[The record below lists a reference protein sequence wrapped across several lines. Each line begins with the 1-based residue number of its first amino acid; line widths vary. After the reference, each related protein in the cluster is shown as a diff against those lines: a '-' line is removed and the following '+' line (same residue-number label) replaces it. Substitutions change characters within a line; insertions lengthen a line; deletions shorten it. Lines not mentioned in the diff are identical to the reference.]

1 MTDYLD
7 IFLQNLHTEINSIIE
22 DLETIRELSEY
33 YTSCNLESI
42 VENSIDN
49 LENMTADIEELRGE
63 IDDERANN
71 ARI

>member
-49 LENMTADIEELRGE
+49 LENMTADIEELRV
-63 IDDERANN
+63 R
-71 ARI
+71 